1 MCVGD
6 DIPDDGTLPTLGQ
19 QLWLEHLLSYEKY
32 PTLQPPETY
41 NLAQVIEEVK
51 RARAAGGSD

>member
-1 MCVGD
+1 MWVGD
-6 DIPDDGTLPTLGQ
+6 DIPDDGTLAPLGQ

-32 PTLQPPETY
+32 PPLQPPETY